1 TGVNS
6 YNYFVSGT
14 GVVDVAKKIADVIV
28 RKFNI
33 TGSVTDLI
41 NNLVFKLKVIYRAH
55 DGDFSWSD
63 LGGAILDLG
72 QLILTFV
79 PAGKLTTIVSALW
92 DIATIL

>member
-1 TGVNS
+1 ML

-14 GVVDVAKKIADVIV
+14 GVVGVAKQIADVIV

-33 TGSVTDLI
+33 TGTVTDLI
-41 NNLVFKLKVIYRAH
+41 NSLVFKLKVIYRAH
-55 DGDFSWSD
+55 DGDFSWRD

-79 PAGKLTTIVSALW
+79 PAGKLTAIVSALW